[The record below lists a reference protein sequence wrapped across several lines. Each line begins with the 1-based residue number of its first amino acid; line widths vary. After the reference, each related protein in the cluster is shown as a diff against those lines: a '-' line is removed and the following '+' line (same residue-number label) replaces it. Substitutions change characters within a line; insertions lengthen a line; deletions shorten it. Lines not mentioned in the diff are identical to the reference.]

1 MYKLNSNMRLSS
13 ICIDIIITAS
23 GDLYA
28 SRSRY
33 VGSLILDHDFLVGK
47 EPYRNDV
54 DIPPQI
60 N

>member
-1 MYKLNSNMRLSS
+1 MRLSS